1 VLAPGGLMHIQHH
14 PFSIPFILAALV
26 SAGIAATI
34 WRRRSAPGAVSLMVH
49 MLGLALWSG
58 AIAAMWLSTSL
69 HSQLFWLNLS
79 ALGVVLI
86 PITFLTFSLQ
96 IARKEKYLT
105 RRLMILL
112 TIEPLVGL
120 LLLWTNDSHHLV
132 YSPAQLWVLR
142 GLAELQWSPGLWFRL
157 DAVYMYMVMAIGIGF
172 LVHSM
177 SHNGDLHRWQIKMIL
192 AGACLPLIAD
202 LIYLSS
208 LSEYLFDLDLSPIL
222 FTLSGG
228 LYFYALSQRKFLDL
242 IPVAHSR
249 LIQSMPDGVIV
260 LDLQDRVVEM
270 NPAAEHFLGIQS
282 AQTIGRRAREVLSGW
297 EETTGPFLDQMD
309 IRTEIVIAQD
319 IPRTIDLKITPLID
333 SKKRS
338 TGRMLVFRDIT
349 TRKLD
354 EAALKNV
361 NEQLHEQLDE
371 ICTLRDQLHEQAIR
385 DSLTNLFNRRYL
397 EESLAQ
403 ELARAERENFPVCL
417 IMIDIDKFKR
427 VNDTCGHKVGDE
439 ILQALATL
447 IVLHIRRFDVACRF
461 GGEEFVIVMPKLS
474 IETARE
480 RAEFLRKEFARM
492 ALPCAEL
499 KARPT
504 ISIGVAAY
512 PFHGANNEQLLHA
525 VDQALYAAKSAGRNR
540 TVVYLEEV
548 SGTVE
553 VR

>member
-1 VLAPGGLMHIQHH
+1 
-14 PFSIPFILAALV
+14 
-26 SAGIAATI
+26 
-34 WRRRSAPGAVSLMVH
+34 
-49 MLGLALWSG
+49 
-58 AIAAMWLSTSL
+58 
-69 HSQLFWLNLS
+69 
-79 ALGVVLI
+79 
-86 PITFLTFSLQ
+86 
-96 IARKEKYLT
+96 
-105 RRLMILL
+105 
-112 TIEPLVGL
+112 
-120 LLLWTNDSHHLV
+120 
-132 YSPAQLWVLR
+132 
-142 GLAELQWSPGLWFRL
+142 
-157 DAVYMYMVMAIGIGF
+157 
-172 LVHSM
+172 
-177 SHNGDLHRWQIKMIL
+177 
-192 AGACLPLIAD
+192 
-202 LIYLSS
+202 
-208 LSEYLFDLDLSPIL
+208 
-222 FTLSGG
+222 
-228 LYFYALSQRKFLDL
+228 
-242 IPVAHSR
+242 
-249 LIQSMPDGVIV
+249 
-260 LDLQDRVVEM
+260 
-270 NPAAEHFLGIQS
+270 
-282 AQTIGRRAREVLSGW
+282 
-297 EETTGPFLDQMD
+297 MD

>member
-1 VLAPGGLMHIQHH
+1 
-14 PFSIPFILAALV
+14 
-26 SAGIAATI
+26 
-34 WRRRSAPGAVSLMVH
+34 
-49 MLGLALWSG
+49 
-58 AIAAMWLSTSL
+58 
-69 HSQLFWLNLS
+69 
-79 ALGVVLI
+79 
-86 PITFLTFSLQ
+86 
-96 IARKEKYLT
+96 
-105 RRLMILL
+105 
-112 TIEPLVGL
+112 
-120 LLLWTNDSHHLV
+120 
-132 YSPAQLWVLR
+132 
-142 GLAELQWSPGLWFRL
+142 
-157 DAVYMYMVMAIGIGF
+157 MYMVMAIGIGF